1 MANFRVISTN
11 DADAATL
18 TSGDFLASL
27 PVTNLQIEG
36 RARVARTTNV
46 TGNKVVNGNW
56 SAPKVVSALVLYG
69 CNFTSQATLRLE
81 LFDGP
86 NQTGTTVF
94 DSGAIPALEALGWGE
109 FGWGLVPWG
118 ATVFT
123 GWSSTF
129 SVMWL
134 PQFFAVRSF
143 RITVADAANP
153 VGYIQMKRLLIGSYF
168 EPVVNPDYGLQLNWQ
183 SDDQQVRTM
192 ASSVR
197 TDIRARYRI
206 LNGTLAGLEPGERA
220 IFMEIART
228 VGLAAEL
235 FVSVYPSASGATRRD
250 YSMLCKFTQMP
261 AMTDA
266 NVQRHAASFALSEV

>member
-18 TSGDFLASL
+18 TSGDFLAAL

-36 RARVARTTNV
+36 RARVARTANA

-56 SAPKVVSALVLYG
+56 PTPKVVSALVLYG

-81 LFDGP
+81 LFDGA
-86 NQTGTTVF
+86 NQTGATVY
-94 DSGAIPALEALGWGE
+94 DSGAVPALEALGWGE

-118 ATVFT
+118 ATVFN
-123 GWSSTF
+123 GWASTF
-129 SVMWL
+129 SVLWL
-134 PQFFAVRSF
+134 PAFYAARSF

-153 VGYIQMKRLLIGSYF
+153 AGYLQLKRLLIGSYF
-168 EPVVNPDYGLQLNWQ
+168 EPAVNPDYGMQLHWQ
-183 SDDQQVRTM
+183 SNDQQVRTM

-197 TDIRARYRI
+197 TDIRARYRV
-206 LNGTLAGLEPGERA
+206 LNGTLAGLDPAERA

-235 FVSVYPSASGATRRD
+235 FVSVYPSAGGATLRD

-261 AMTDA
+261 TMTDS